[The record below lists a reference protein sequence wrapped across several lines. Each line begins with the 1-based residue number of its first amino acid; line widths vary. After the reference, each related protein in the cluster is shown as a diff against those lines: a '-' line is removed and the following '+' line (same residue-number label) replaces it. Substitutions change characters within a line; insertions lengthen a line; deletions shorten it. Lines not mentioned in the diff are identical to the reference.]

1 MNRLQLSDYIV
12 FIVYFVIVA
21 GYGYYVYQK
30 KKKKSVSASHDYF
43 LAEGSLTWWAIG
55 ASLIASNISAE
66 QFIGMS
72 GNGYFVGIAV
82 AAYEWIAAVA
92 LIIIAVWFM
101 PVYLKNKIYTMPQ
114 FLKQRYNETVSLIMA
129 IFWLLL
135 YIFVNLTSILYLG
148 AIAISGLVGPQYL
161 HTILVALAVFSLIIT
176 LGGMKVIGYTDVIQ
190 VAVLIIGGFATIY
203 FALTI
208 VSERFGLGSD
218 AWAGFTALMDRAPDH
233 FHMILDKPNDATV
246 NAALGGDAAAQNTI
260 DKYLILPGIAMY
272 FAGQWIVNLNY
283 WGCNQYITQ
292 RALGAD
298 LQTARK
304 GILFAGFLKL
314 MMPIIVMLPGIA
326 AFVLHENGHLEGL
339 RGMDDAYS
347 AILGFLPSGLK
358 GLAIAALTAAIVA
371 SLAGKLNSIATI
383 YTLDIHMK
391 YFRKRKAAS
400 DDGVPSTAVAGGGLP
415 LPSGVNEGVDA
426 DGHSAAPEG
435 DEKNMVWT
443 GKVVAFVSIF
453 VAVIF
458 EWEDL
463 LGIGGKGGFTF
474 IQEYTGFI
482 SPGVFAMF
490 ILGMFWKRTT
500 GTAAV
505 VGLITGLF
513 MSIFFKLWAV
523 PLFGAETLLYS
534 AFPTTVDG
542 NVVYQIPF
550 LINMGWAFF
559 FTMLVMV
566 SISLAGPKVN
576 PKAFALDKEMFKVK
590 PSVMAMIVATLL
602 ILAAIYIKFW

>member
-1 MNRLQLSDYIV
+1 MKGLSGFDIL
-12 FIVYFVIVA
+12 IFVIYFILVA
-21 GYGYYVYQK
+21 GYGYWVYHK
-30 KKKKSVSASHDYF
+30 KKKASVTASHDYF

-72 GNGYFVGIAV
+72 GNGYFVGVAV
-82 AAYEWIAAVA
+82 AAYEWIAALA

-114 FLKQRYNETVSLIMA
+114 FLKTRYNETVSLIMA

-135 YIFVNLTSILYLG
+135 YVFVNLTSILYLG
-148 AIAISGLVGPQYL
+148 AIAISGLIGPEYL
-161 HTILVALAVFSLIIT
+161 HAVMIGLAIFSLIIT

-190 VAVLIIGGFATIY
+190 VAVLIIGGLATIY

-208 VSERFGLGSD
+208 VSDKFGLGKD
-218 AWAGFTALMDRAPDH
+218 AVAGFKTLMAQAPEH
-233 FHMILDKPNDATV
+233 FHMILKKPT
-246 NAALGGDAAAQNTI
+246 AASSQEDIN
-260 DKYLILPGIAMY
+260 KYLILPGIAMY

-314 MMPIIVMLPGIA
+314 LMPVIVMLPGIA
-326 AFVLHENGHLEGL
+326 AYVLHQNGELQGL

-371 SLAGKLNSIATI
+371 SLAGKLNSIGTI
-383 YTLDIHMK
+383 FTLDIYMK
-391 YFRKRKAAS
+391 YFKKKEQSAT
-400 DDGVPSTAVAGGGLP
+400 GETA
-415 LPSGVNEGVDA
+415 
-426 DGHSAAPEG
+426 
-435 DEKNMVWT
+435 EKSMVWI
-443 GKVVAFVSIF
+443 GKIVALSAIILAIV
-453 VAVIF
+453 F
-458 EWEDL
+458 EWKDL
-463 LGIGGKGGFTF
+463 LGIGGEGGFTF
-474 IQEYTGFI
+474 IQKYTGFI

-490 ILGMFWKRTT
+490 LLGMFWKRTT

-505 VGLITGLF
+505 AGLLTGFLLA
-513 MSIFFKLWAV
+513 IFFNSFAV
-523 PLFGAETLLYS
+523 QLLGHENILYT
-534 AFPTTVDG
+534 AFLNKDG
-542 NVVYQIPF
+542 VYEIPF

-559 FTMLVMV
+559 FTMVVMI
-566 SISLAGPKVN
+566 SISLAGPKIN

-590 PSVMAMIVATLL
+590 PSIIAMIVTTIL
-602 ILAAIYIKFW
+602 ILMALYAKFW

>member
-1 MNRLQLSDYIV
+1 MNSLSTLDILI
-12 FIVYFVIVA
+12 FIIYFILVA
-21 GYGYYVYQK
+21 GYGYWVYNK
-30 KKKKSVSASHDYF
+30 KKKASISASHDYF

-72 GNGYFVGIAV
+72 GNGYFVGVAV
-82 AAYEWIAAVA
+82 AAYEWIAALA
-92 LIIIAVWFM
+92 LIIIAVWFI
-101 PVYLKNKIYTMPQ
+101 PIYLKNKIYTMPQ
-114 FLKQRYNETVSLIMA
+114 FLKRRYNETVSLIMA

-135 YIFVNLTSILYLG
+135 YVFVNLTSILYLG
-148 AIAISGLVGPQYL
+148 AVAISGLIGPEYL
-161 HTILVALAVFSLIIT
+161 HTIMVALAIFSLIIT

-190 VAVLIIGGFATIY
+190 VAVLIVGGFATIY

-208 VSERFGLGSD
+208 VSEKFGLGKD
-218 AWAGFTALMDRAPDH
+218 AIAGFNELMKQAPDH
-233 FHMILDKPNDATV
+233 FHMILEKPT
-246 NAALGGDAAAQNTI
+246 AASPQEDIN
-260 DKYLILPGIAMY
+260 KYLILPGIAMY

-304 GILFAGFLKL
+304 GILFAALLKL

-326 AFVLHENGHLEGL
+326 AYVLHKNGHLPGL
-339 RGMDDAYS
+339 SGMDGAYS

-371 SLAGKLNSIATI
+371 SLAGKLNSIGTI
-383 YTLDIHMK
+383 FTLDIYLK
-391 YFRKRKAAS
+391 YFRKKT
-400 DDGVPSTAVAGGGLP
+400 DET
-415 LPSGVNEGVDA
+415 SGEFA
-426 DGHSAAPEG
+426 
-435 DEKNMVWT
+435 EKNMVWI
-443 GKVVAFVSIF
+443 GRMVALVAIA

-458 EWEDL
+458 EWKDF
-463 LGIGGKGGFTF
+463 LGIGGEGGFTF
-474 IQEYTGFI
+474 IQKYTGFI

-505 VGLITGLF
+505 VGLITGF
-513 MSIFFKLWAV
+513 TMAIFFNSFAISIFGHENFMY
-523 PLFGAETLLYS
+523 T
-534 AFPTTVDG
+534 AFINSKG
-542 NVVYQIPF
+542 VYEIPF

-559 FTMLVMV
+559 ITMAVMIG
-566 SISLAGPKVN
+566 ISLAGPKVN
-576 PKAFALDKEMFKVK
+576 PNAFELDKEMFKLK
-590 PSVMAMIVATLL
+590 PAVIAMIVAILL
-602 ILAAIYIKFW
+602 ILVALYAKFW